1 MKEGLH
7 KALSLILTCVF
18 TGISLNS
25 CCDDRKDSDNNSIDP
40 FNPYIVDDYS
50 KIADQS
56 NSSLWGSFNL
66 HDPTIIKHGEYY
78 YIFSTDVAYGP
89 NGKCGIM
96 YRKSNDLVHW
106 TFLGWVFN
114 GIPPVPLAFMQANQ
128 PGYQQL
134 SIWAPFIIK
143 VGNTFRLY
151 YSVPGNNGLK
161 LACMALATSTSPE
174 GPWTDEGIV
183 ITCIPA
189 DNYNAID
196 PAVIVSQE
204 NGRHWMTYGSY
215 AAGIFIV
222 ELDPLTGKILNDGD
236 KGKLVARRSNYNDA
250 IEGSEI
256 LYNPELN
263 MYYLFASYDW
273 LEDNYNVR
281 VGRADKPEGPYF
293 DINGNDMASTGDN
306 FPMITARYKFNYHSG
321 WQGFG
326 HCGILYDDG
335 KYYYV
340 SQARLGSNKY
350 LMDLHVHRMVWSSTG
365 WPTISPERYV
375 NVPQMAI
382 TSSNFIGKWEHI
394 ELVKTSEFN
403 ESVSIDLAA
412 AGIIT
417 GISNSTWSYQ
427 NGLLTLNFQSGA
439 NVFHCS
445 VFNEWDWERSCRTL
459 TYSGMTR
466 NGKSG
471 WGKKVD

>member
-40 FNPYIVDDYS
+40 FNPYIADDYS

-96 YRKSNDLVHW
+96 YRKSKDLVHW

-114 GIPPVPLAFMQANQ
+114 GIPEIPLTFMQANQ
-128 PGYQQL
+128 AGYQQL

-143 VGNTFRLY
+143 VSNMYRLY

-161 LACMALATSTSPE
+161 LACIARATSTSPE

-215 AAGIFIV
+215 SDGIFIA
-222 ELDPLTGKILNDGD
+222 ELDPLTGKILNYGD

-263 MYYLFASYDW
+263 MYYLFVSYDW

-306 FPMITARYKFNYHSG
+306 FPMITARYKFNYHPG

-326 HCGILYDDG
+326 HCGILYDDE

-412 AGIIT
+412 DGIIT

-427 NGLLTLNFQSGA
+427 NGLLTLSFQSGA
-439 NVFHCS
+439 NVFDCS